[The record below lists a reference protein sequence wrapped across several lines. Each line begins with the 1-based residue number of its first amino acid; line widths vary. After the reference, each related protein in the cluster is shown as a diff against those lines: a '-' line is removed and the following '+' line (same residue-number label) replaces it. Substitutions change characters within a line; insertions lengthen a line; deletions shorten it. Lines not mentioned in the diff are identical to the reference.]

1 MTNVNPGNRD
11 PRKGR
16 FGGARKFFSRD
27 KGEDLLQDRDDLA
40 DDLVQEPA
48 SDHYET
54 AGDGSFD
61 EALDEY
67 YDARDEYDP
76 RADRTERT
84 DRADRV
90 ASTRETAA
98 DRTASDVTVE
108 REPVARGKHHRREE
122 VDSDGYGYSH
132 GYETD
137 SDGYGYTHGETSR
150 GDGYGYAH
158 GHKASATGA
167 DPAERELE
175 PGDYIDGEN
184 NYGYTSKAA
193 AYDDRA
199 DYDDYGQVDDRAD
212 YVDEEDDD
220 RAVAAAGAGAAG
232 AGAAAAGTGAAAA
245 REDAPRKR
253 EAGAAGAAG
262 AGSSTAAAAG
272 GVPKRGLAMI
282 LIAVALLLALWGVY
296 SMTKGGSDDQAANDP
311 ASQSA
316 QNQAGQDAQ
325 GQNGQNGT
333 NQNGAAQGQNAND
346 PNAQNGQNPNDP
358 NAQNGQNA
366 NDADAQN
373 RQPGDTN
380 AQADNNAPAGPNNPM
395 TRENQ
400 TVNVYNNSAMLGLAD
415 QVAAQARGKGINVGE
430 VDNIPGESAIF
441 EQNTVLFDPATP
453 GAEDRARELADQVG
467 GIALANDDRVPAE
480 AKKPGS
486 LTLVLAE
493 NREVT
498 L

>member
-67 YDARDEYDP
+67 YDARDERDP
-76 RADRTERT
+76 RTERVDRADRT
-84 DRADRV
+84 DRV

-98 DRTASDVTVE
+98 DETVE

-122 VDSDGYGYSH
+122 AGSDGYGYSH

-137 SDGYGYTHGETSR
+137 SDGYGYSHGETSR

-167 DPAERELE
+167 DSVERELE

-184 NYGYTSKAA
+184 NYGYTTKAA

-199 DYDDYGQVDDRAD
+199 DYDDYDQVDDRAD

-220 RAVAAAGAGAAG
+220 RAVAAAGAGG
-232 AGAAAAGTGAAAA
+232 GAAAAGAAVTGADAA

-253 EAGAAGAAG
+253 EAGAAGAAD

-325 GQNGQNGT
+325 GQNGQNGA

-346 PNAQNGQNPNDP
+346 PNGQNGQNPNDP

-373 RQPGDTN
+373 RQPGAGAD
-380 AQADNNAPAGPNNPM
+380 QADSNAPAGPNNPM

-400 TVNVYNNSAMLGLAD
+400 TVNVYNNSAMVGFAD
-415 QVAAQARGKGINVGE
+415 KVAGQARGKGINVGE
-430 VDNIPGESAIF
+430 VGNIPGESAIF

-467 GIALANDDRVPAE
+467 GIAIANDDRVPAE

>member
-11 PRKGR
+11 PHKGR

-48 SDHYET
+48 SDHYES
-54 AGDGSFD
+54 AGDGSFG

-67 YDARDEYDP
+67 YDARDERDP
-76 RADRTERT
+76 RTDRADRADRADRT
-84 DRADRV
+84 DRV

-98 DRTASDVTVE
+98 DENVE
-108 REPVARGKHHRREE
+108 REPVVRGKHHRRDEI
-122 VDSDGYGYSH
+122 DSDGYGYSH

-137 SDGYGYTHGETSR
+137 SDGYGY
-150 GDGYGYAH
+150 AH
-158 GHKASATGA
+158 GHESAAAGGAAAAGA
-167 DPAERELE
+167 DYVEPELV

-199 DYDDYGQVDDRAD
+199 DYDDYDQVDDRTD
-212 YVDEEDDD
+212 YVDEDDD
-220 RAVAAAGAGAAG
+220 RAVAAAGAGAAA
-232 AGAAAAGTGAAAA
+232 AGAAGTGAAA
-245 REDAPRKR
+245 REGEPRNRAAGK
-253 EAGAAGAAG
+253 GAAGAS
-262 AGSSTAAAAG
+262 SSTAAAAG

-296 SMTKGGSDDQAANDP
+296 AMTKGGSDDQTANDP

-316 QNQAGQDAQ
+316 QNQNGQDAQ
-325 GQNGQNGT
+325 GQNGQNGQNGA
-333 NQNGAAQGQNAND
+333 NQNGDGQN

-358 NAQNGQNA
+358 NAQNQNGQENNQA
-366 NDADAQN
+366 NGQN
-373 RQPGDTN
+373 RQPG
-380 AQADNNAPAGPNNPM
+380 AGAGAGQADNNAPAGPNNPM

-400 TVNVYNNSAMLGLAD
+400 TVNVYNNSAMPGFAD
-415 QVAAQARGKGINVGE
+415 QVAGQARGKGINVGE
-430 VDNIPGESAIF
+430 VGNIPGESAIF

-453 GAEDRARELADQVG
+453 GAEDRARELADTVG
-467 GIALANDDRVPAE
+467 GIAIANDDRVPAE

-493 NREVT
+493 NREVA